1 MSGTAARVAVG
12 RPARPDGPNG
22 PDRPDGPDA
31 RASRSVLASVASEFE
46 RIYAELEPIGK
57 RFAGLLDTGD
67 RITREE
73 LASLRPAVF
82 AVLAKHRELVAGA
95 GVFTVPGL
103 LADAEYWLEWWWTR
117 PSGSPEALR
126 VNLDP
131 AAPDFFDYP
140 TADWY
145 ATPMATAR
153 AHISGPYVDYA
164 CTNQYALTVA
174 LPIASR
180 GRLIGVAASDV
191 LVSSLE
197 RRILPSLRRLRH
209 PAMLVNSGGRV
220 VVSNSPDYSPGER
233 VPSCS
238 APDSPT
244 TSKRRRGL
252 ASATAGWQIVRSDR
266 TADPGNAARARSAKG
281 AVCG

>member
-1 MSGTAARVAVG
+1 MSGTAARVDIG
-12 RPARPDGPNG
+12 RPARSDGS
-22 PDRPDGPDA
+22 DT
-31 RASRSVLASVASEFE
+31 RATRSVLASVASEFD
-46 RIYAELEPIGK
+46 RIYAELDPIGK
-57 RFAGLLDTGD
+57 RFAALLDTGA

-174 LPIASR
+174 LPIASQ

-197 RRILPSLRRLRH
+197 RRILPSLRKLRD

-233 VPSCS
+233 IASSS
-238 APDSPT
+238 APDTLT
-244 TSKRRRGL
+244 TSKRRRGR
-252 ASATAGWQIVRSDR
+252 ASATAGWQILRSDR
-266 TADPGNAARARSAKG
+266 TVLTADPGNAARTRSANS
-281 AVCG
+281 AV